1 MLSSKRQKRT
11 MIGMTVCMIPVAV
24 SIVLTLTHEKA
35 CFAASAPSV
44 AASAPSVEEITV
56 ETEEEPKRAD
66 FDDMSAMPC
75 ENPEAF
81 RKWLAT
87 YEEETDEQETSKKAP
102 AETTGESRMD
112 GDAADQ
118 VDAAD
123 PEGDRSD
130 SSPEEMASETS
141 DPILYTIGGELIDPE
156 IQRKLYR
163 ALEAEGIGYW
173 YTGAL
178 CQMWQESQGQQ
189 YRINET
195 NLEDMGLFQYKNR
208 YWDWS
213 EGDIFDADVQI
224 RKYAREMAARFNAG
238 LTADEAISRHNTSDF
253 VTEVNWQYV
262 QEVKRHLPT
271 MEVIE

>member
-1 MLSSKRQKRT
+1 MLNKRLQNKLMLGIT
-11 MIGMTVCMIPVAV
+11 ISMIPFAAFTAATAARENRV
-24 SIVLTLTHEKA
+24 
-35 CFAASAPSV
+35 FAASITADG
-44 AASAPSVEEITV
+44 EIPAGT
-56 ETEEEPKRAD
+56 TKEPEKGQIRCE
-66 FDDMSAMPC
+66 SAMPC

-123 PEGDRSD
+123 PEGARSD

-178 CQMWQESQGQQ
+178 AQMWQESQGRPDVVNPNNGLDCGLYQ
-189 YRINET
+189 YRITYWNEPA
-195 NLEDMGLFQYKNR
+195 
-208 YWDWS
+208 
-213 EGDIFDADVQI
+213 DIFSVDAQI
-224 RKYAREMAARFNAG
+224 RKYAKDMAERFNAG

>member
-1 MLSSKRQKRT
+1 MLNKRLQNKL
-11 MIGMTVCMIPVAV
+11 MLGITVSMIPFAAFTAATAARENRV
-24 SIVLTLTHEKA
+24 
-35 CFAASAPSV
+35 FAASITADG
-44 AASAPSVEEITV
+44 EIPAGT
-56 ETEEEPKRAD
+56 TKEPEKGQIRCE
-66 FDDMSAMPC
+66 SAMPC

-123 PEGDRSD
+123 PEGARSD

-156 IQRKLYR
+156 IQRKLYS

-238 LTADEAISRHNTSDF
+238 LTVDEAISRHNTSDF

>member
-11 MIGMTVCMIPVAV
+11 MIGMTACMIPVTVA
-24 SIVLTLTHEKA
+24 IVLTLTHEKA

-44 AASAPSVEEITV
+44 EEITV
-56 ETEEEPKRAD
+56 DTEEEPKRAD
-66 FDDMSAMPC
+66 FDDLSAMPC
-75 ENPEAF
+75 DNPEAF
-81 RKWLAT
+81 RKWLET
-87 YEEETDEQETSKKAP
+87 YEEGTYEQEASKETP
-102 AETTGESRMD
+102 AETTEEIRMD

-118 VDAAD
+118 TDATNSETAWYD
-123 PEGDRSD
+123 TNT
-130 SSPEEMASETS
+130 EEMASETS
-141 DPILYTIGGELIDPE
+141 DPIFYTIGGELIDPE

-195 NLEDMGLFQYKNR
+195 NLEDMGLFQYKNK

-238 LTADEAISRHNTSDF
+238 LTVDEAISRHNTSDF
-253 VTEVNWQYV
+253 VTEVNWKYV

-271 MEVIE
+271 MEVIR